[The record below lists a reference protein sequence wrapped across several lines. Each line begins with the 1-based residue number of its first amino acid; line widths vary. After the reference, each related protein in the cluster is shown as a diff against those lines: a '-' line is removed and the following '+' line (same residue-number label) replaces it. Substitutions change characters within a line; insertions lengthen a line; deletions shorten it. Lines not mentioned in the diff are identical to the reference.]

1 MAKLLHY
8 FIVLVWLINGL
19 YCKVF
24 NQVPRH
30 QEIVGEILSKEHAR
44 TLTIIIGLMEILLG
58 VWIFFRRYPKP
69 TAIFQI
75 ILVLSMNVIEF
86 FLVPNLLLWGRF
98 NLVFAIL
105 FAGLIF
111 LEAFVLSSPPHQKNY
126 GKLQ

>member
-30 QEIVGEILSKEHAR
+30 QEIVGEILSKEYAR

-58 VWIFFRRYPKP
+58 IGIFFRRYPKP

-86 FLVPNLLLWGRF
+86 ILVPNLLLWGRF
-98 NLVFAIL
+98 NLVFAVL

-111 LEAFVLSSPPHQKNY
+111 LEAFVLSSPLHQKDY
-126 GKLQ
+126 GKFQ